1 MGLYA
6 MLRAMSYGWGI
17 LRAVIETR
25 KDQLMRIPWDIR
37 LINASAKSSA
47 RDRRVQYLKEFF
59 KKPDRKHR
67 WQAWCRLILEDLL
80 VIDAPAIYIWRSQ
93 AGTPY
98 ALECLDGSTVK
109 VLIDDAGRVPDPP
122 SPAYQQ
128 CYSADTEVL
137 TDRGWVRWPEL
148 RDTWRKTRCATRAP
162 DGSFQWQRATYFH
175 EADYAGPMWH
185 FGSRALDLLVSPNH
199 RMLVTRVPHALR
211 DKAER
216 RADGAILEAR
226 DLAEHYTRT
235 AAIPLTARWT
245 GVEIGEQRFP
255 SKTADL
261 HERRLELDQRACT
274 LRKAGLSYE
283 QIGKQLG
290 VGIATAHRAANLYQ
304 KRVRR
309 REPNEGLPVTMS
321 GDDFCAFMGAYLAEG
336 SCNLSTG
343 GTVAISQRPYGHAF
357 GAYKELIE
365 RITGEPAR
373 HVGDSFLIH
382 RAALVE
388 YLRQFGHARDKWIPK
403 SIMNAPPRQLDIF
416 WRYFHLG
423 DGDRHRN
430 RLFTSSRILA
440 GQLQEIALKL
450 GYSASIRTAK
460 AHLGAIV
467 EGNTRR
473 AIHSGELYTV
483 SVRKASSAIATS
495 ISKRRYSGK
504 IYCASVP
511 NEVLY
516 VRRNGKPA
524 WCGNTIKGLP
534 MVDFRADEI
543 IYAPM
548 RPRPELPIYGYSPVE
563 QCFLEIT
570 EGIRRTLY
578 QLDYWSEGS
587 VPDLIVT
594 VPEGWT
600 PAQISQFQAY
610 TDALLSGNLHQK
622 SKIRFL
628 PGGMKPFDIKSAGG
642 ELLKSDYDEW
652 LARIVCFAFSISP
665 QGFVKMMNRATAE
678 SSDQAAKE
686 EGLYPLMS
694 YFESEIMN
702 PLIQEH
708 FGYSDIEFK
717 FQPRPE
723 VDALKQAQAL
733 QIYVQSGVINVDE
746 ARGQLGLPKLS
757 PKAAP

>member
-1 MGLYA
+1 LSRRGARNRGRGSRGRGLAKGPQLTPGATRAPLSGAGGAMLPGASGRAGIGATAGSPGGFNMPAQRNWRSPFGPSHPGRANATQPPGRGMPLPPDNRHPTRRHGAPMGGAGDDALAANPSFEPNQTDWRRPGPGLRHAPGNIGYGEPQRPVAGREAAEEDARTYGGPVNRYGEPQKPANEWTEGQYPGETPWHPISSKYRTVRPDQPPPYIRDVDIDYNWFSPFQPVWPFGPPYVTYPREWDYPVGINLEYQPRRMGLYA

-37 LINASAKSSA
+37 LINGSAKSSA
-47 RDRRVQYLKEFF
+47 RDPRVQNLKEFF

-98 ALECLDGSTVK
+98 ALECLDGATIK
-109 VLIDDAGRVPDPP
+109 ILIDDAGRVPDPP

-128 CYSADTEVL
+128 
-137 TDRGWVRWPEL
+137 
-148 RDTWRKTRCATRAP
+148 
-162 DGSFQWQRATYFH
+162 
-175 EADYAGPMWH
+175 
-185 FGSRALDLLVSPNH
+185 
-199 RMLVTRVPHALR
+199 
-211 DKAER
+211 
-216 RADGAILEAR
+216 
-226 DLAEHYTRT
+226 
-235 AAIPLTARWT
+235 
-245 GVEIGEQRFP
+245 
-255 SKTADL
+255 
-261 HERRLELDQRACT
+261 
-274 LRKAGLSYE
+274 
-283 QIGKQLG
+283 
-290 VGIATAHRAANLYQ
+290 
-304 KRVRR
+304 
-309 REPNEGLPVTMS
+309 
-321 GDDFCAFMGAYLAEG
+321 
-336 SCNLSTG
+336 
-343 GTVAISQRPYGHAF
+343 
-357 GAYKELIE
+357 
-365 RITGEPAR
+365 
-373 HVGDSFLIH
+373 
-382 RAALVE
+382 
-388 YLRQFGHARDKWIPK
+388 
-403 SIMNAPPRQLDIF
+403 
-416 WRYFHLG
+416 
-423 DGDRHRN
+423 
-430 RLFTSSRILA
+430 
-440 GQLQEIALKL
+440 
-450 GYSASIRTAK
+450 
-460 AHLGAIV
+460 
-467 EGNTRR
+467 
-473 AIHSGELYTV
+473 
-483 SVRKASSAIATS
+483 
-495 ISKRRYSGK
+495 
-504 IYCASVP
+504 
-511 NEVLY
+511 
-516 VRRNGKPA
+516 
-524 WCGNTIKGLP
+524 TIKGLP

-610 TDALLSGNLHQK
+610 TDALLGGNLHQK

-686 EGLYPLMS
+686 EGLYPLMT

-733 QIYVQSGVINVDE
+733 QIYVQSGVLTVDE
-746 ARGQLGLPKLS
+746 ARTQLGLPKLS
-757 PKAAP
+757 AKSAP

>member
-1 MGLYA
+1 MSRRGRGRRGRGRGLAKGPQLTPGASRAPISGAGGAMLPGASGRGGIGSTVGAPGGFNLPPRRDWRAPFGAAHPGRASTTQPPGRGPALPPDNRHPARRHGVAGGAGDDALAANPSFGPNATDWRRPGPGARHAPGSVGYGGRRGAASGQDADSGGATATYGGPVDRYGQPQKPANERSAGQYPGETPWHPIASQYRNVRPDQPPPYIRDVDIDYNWFTPFQPVWPFGPPYVTYPREWDYPVGINLEYQPRRMGLYA

-128 CYSADTEVL
+128 
-137 TDRGWVRWPEL
+137 
-148 RDTWRKTRCATRAP
+148 
-162 DGSFQWQRATYFH
+162 
-175 EADYAGPMWH
+175 
-185 FGSRALDLLVSPNH
+185 
-199 RMLVTRVPHALR
+199 
-211 DKAER
+211 
-216 RADGAILEAR
+216 
-226 DLAEHYTRT
+226 
-235 AAIPLTARWT
+235 
-245 GVEIGEQRFP
+245 
-255 SKTADL
+255 
-261 HERRLELDQRACT
+261 
-274 LRKAGLSYE
+274 
-283 QIGKQLG
+283 
-290 VGIATAHRAANLYQ
+290 
-304 KRVRR
+304 
-309 REPNEGLPVTMS
+309 
-321 GDDFCAFMGAYLAEG
+321 
-336 SCNLSTG
+336 
-343 GTVAISQRPYGHAF
+343 
-357 GAYKELIE
+357 
-365 RITGEPAR
+365 
-373 HVGDSFLIH
+373 
-382 RAALVE
+382 
-388 YLRQFGHARDKWIPK
+388 
-403 SIMNAPPRQLDIF
+403 
-416 WRYFHLG
+416 
-423 DGDRHRN
+423 
-430 RLFTSSRILA
+430 
-440 GQLQEIALKL
+440 
-450 GYSASIRTAK
+450 
-460 AHLGAIV
+460 
-467 EGNTRR
+467 
-473 AIHSGELYTV
+473 
-483 SVRKASSAIATS
+483 
-495 ISKRRYSGK
+495 
-504 IYCASVP
+504 
-511 NEVLY
+511 
-516 VRRNGKPA
+516 
-524 WCGNTIKGLP
+524 TIKGLP

-587 VPDLIVT
+587 IPDLIVT

-746 ARGQLGLPKLS
+746 ARGQLGLAKLN